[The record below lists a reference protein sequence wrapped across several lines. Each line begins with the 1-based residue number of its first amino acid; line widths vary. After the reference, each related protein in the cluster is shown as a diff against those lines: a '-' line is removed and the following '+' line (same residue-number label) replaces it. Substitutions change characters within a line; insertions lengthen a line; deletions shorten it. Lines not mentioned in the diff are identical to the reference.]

1 MTMRRRTF
9 LKCIGCGT
17 AAAALGG
24 TGRLPDVLNIFERAY
39 AANLSS
45 GLASHEAIYYRLLS
59 NGQIECGNCPRHCR
73 VSDNARGHCGIREN
87 RNGKYVLLTYGLPCA
102 LNIDPIEKK
111 PFFHFHPGTV
121 ALSLATAGCNVN
133 CKFCQNWEI
142 SQARPED
149 APNMNL
155 SPREIVGRAINKQI
169 PTIAYTYSEPTVWYE
184 YMRDIAELA
193 RENKIDSVVIS
204 NGFIEKQPLADLLPY
219 LSAYK
224 IDLKSIRE
232 DYYRDVVRG
241 ELKPVLER
249 LAQVRDSGT
258 LLEIVNLVVPTLNDS
273 EDDFRQLARWVK
285 SNLGSD
291 IPLHYSQFYP
301 KYQLKNLPPTPQATL
316 EMAHDV
322 SKAEGLE
329 YVYLGNL
336 PGHPAESTY
345 CPKCGELL
353 IKRVGF
359 RILQNN
365 LNGNKCP
372 KCNHVVPGVF

>member
-1 MTMRRRTF
+1 MQRRTF
-9 LKCIGCGT
+9 LKCAGCGAAT
-17 AAAALGG
+17 AALVG
-24 TGRLPDVLNIFERAY
+24 TGKLQDMLHLFDGAY
-39 AANLSS
+39 AAGLPSGLSS
-45 GLASHEAIYYRLLS
+45 HEVLYYQRLS
-59 NGQIECGNCPRHCR
+59 GGQIQCGNCPRHCL
-73 VSDNARGHCGIREN
+73 VSDGGRGHCGVREN
-87 RNGKYVLLTYGLPCA
+87 QNGKYVLLTYGLPCA

-111 PFFHFHPGTV
+111 PFFHFHPGTT

-149 APNMNL
+149 APNMRL
-155 SPREIVGRAINKQI
+155 LPQEVVDRAIEKQI

-184 YMRDIAELA
+184 YMHDIAKLS
-193 RENKIDSVVIS
+193 REKNVNSVVVS
-204 NGFIEKQPLADLLPY
+204 NGFIEQQPLADLLPY

-249 LAQVRDSGT
+249 LVQVRASGV

-291 IPLHYSQFYP
+291 VPVHYSQFYP
-301 KYQLKNLPPTPQATL
+301 KYLLKNLPPTPRATL
-316 EMAHDV
+316 QTAHDV
-322 SKAEGLE
+322 SNAEGLE

-345 CPKCGELL
+345 CPRCGELL
-353 IKRVGF
+353 IKRYGLSVLENH
-359 RILQNN
+359 LQ
-365 LNGNKCP
+365 GNECP
-372 KCNHVVPGVF
+372 KCHHVIPGIF

>member
-1 MTMRRRTF
+1 MQRRTF
-9 LKCIGCGT
+9 IKCIGCGA

-24 TGRLPDVLNIFERAY
+24 TGEMQNLLHIFNRAHAADLPP
-39 AANLSS
+39 
-45 GLASHEAIYYRLLS
+45 GLASHEAIYYRRLS
-59 NGQIECGNCPRHCR
+59 DGLIQCGNCPRHCR
-73 VSDNARGHCGIREN
+73 VKDGARGHCGIREN
-87 RNGKYVLLTYGLPCA
+87 QNGKYVLLTYGMPCA

-111 PFFHFHPGTV
+111 PFFHFHPGTA

-142 SQARPED
+142 SQARPEEL
-149 APNMNL
+149 PNMHL
-155 SPREIVGRAINKQI
+155 SPREIVDQAIEKQI
-169 PTIAYTYSEPTVWYE
+169 PTIAFTYSEPTVWYE
-184 YMRDIAELA
+184 YMHDIAKSA
-193 RENKIDSVVIS
+193 REKSVNSVVIS

-249 LAQVRDSGT
+249 LVQVRNSSM

-291 IPLHYSQFYP
+291 VPLHYSQFYP
-301 KYQLKNLPPTPQATL
+301 KYLLKNLPPTPQATL
-316 EMAHDV
+316 ETAYDV

-353 IKRVGF
+353 IKRTGF
-359 RILQNN
+359 RILRNH
-365 LNGNKCP
+365 LNGNECP
-372 KCNHVVPGVF
+372 KCHHVIPGVF

>member
-1 MTMRRRTF
+1 MRRRTF
-9 LKCIGCGT
+9 LKCVGCG
-17 AAAALGG
+17 AAGAALAG
-24 TGRLPDVLNIFERAY
+24 TGKMLGAMQLFNGAY
-39 AANLSS
+39 AAGLPLE
-45 GLASHEAIYYRLLS
+45 LASHEVLYYKHLA
-59 NGQIECGNCPRHCR
+59 NDQIQCGNCPRHCL
-73 VSDNARGHCGIREN
+73 VNDGGRGHCGVREN
-87 RNGKYVLLTYGLPCA
+87 QRGKYVLLTYGLPCA

-111 PFFHFHPGTV
+111 PFFHFHPGTM

-149 APNMNL
+149 TPNMGL
-155 SPREIVGRAINKQI
+155 SPQDIIGQAIDKQI

-184 YMRDIAELA
+184 YMYDIAKLA
-193 RENKIDSVVIS
+193 REKSLNSVVIS
-204 NGFIEKQPLADLLPY
+204 NGFIEKQPLADLLPHI
-219 LSAYK
+219 SAYK

-249 LAQVRDSGT
+249 LVQVRASGV
-258 LLEIVNLVVPTLNDS
+258 LLEIVNLVVPTLNDR

-285 SNLGSD
+285 SNLGAD
-291 IPLHYSQFYP
+291 VPVHYSQFYP
-301 KYQLKNLPPTPQATL
+301 KYLLKNLPPTPQATL

-322 SKAEGLE
+322 SRTEGLE

-345 CPKCGELL
+345 CPQCGELL
-353 IKRVGF
+353 IKRLGLSV
-359 RILQNN
+359 LQNN
-365 LNGNKCP
+365 LHGNECP
-372 KCNHVVPGVF
+372 KCHHIVPGIF